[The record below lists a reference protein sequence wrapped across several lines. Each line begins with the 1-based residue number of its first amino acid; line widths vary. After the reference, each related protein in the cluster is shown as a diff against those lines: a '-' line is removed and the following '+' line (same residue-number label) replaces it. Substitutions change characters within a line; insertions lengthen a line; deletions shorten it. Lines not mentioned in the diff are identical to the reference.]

1 MRTCVQKY
9 SGRQRVMTLPDSPDL
24 HCPFSDICWER
35 MEGAE
40 VAAGQLRSPESGV
53 DHRPVPPKGLQELLE
68 LLDGQSCDRPVA

>member
-1 MRTCVQKY
+1 
-9 SGRQRVMTLPDSPDL
+9 
-24 HCPFSDICWER
+24 

-68 LLDGQSCDRPVA
+68 LLDGQSCDRPVAWRSGSPAAVLLVPHLRQRRYHLTAGRTWQL